1 MAWTRLFRRQ
11 TRVSE
16 RVAAPVPVPASEGAY
31 SLRRRLIITILGSS
45 VLLWMVCLGL
55 VVHVAW
61 KETSDVFD
69 DALKESA
76 RLTLVLGDRLA
87 RSGALGEDD
96 ASAGEPA
103 KLKLYYQL
111 VARDGQVLRQASKA
125 PTQAFLPVI
134 DKTKG
139 FHRNVFLEG
148 EPWRVY
154 VLPSRDGQF
163 SAQVGQPWSERTE
176 LLAEMAEDLAVPGL
190 CLLLLLALVCWVAIR
205 QVLKPLG
212 DTARRVALKSPRDL
226 SPVPSGSDPR
236 ELQPIV
242 GALNTV
248 LGRLSHALD
257 AERRFT
263 ADAAHELRTPL
274 AALRGRIQLL
284 QRRGNAASA
293 DLQPLRDDVDRCT
306 RLVENLLILA
316 RMDPERPDTLVR
328 EQQSLAPLLQRLRD
342 ELALLPGEAAA
353 TLQIECQADSI
364 HAHPSLLHGALRNL
378 LENAARHGRRGG
390 QDAVRGEVRIVLRVE
405 RLGDKGVR
413 TSVLDDGPGV
423 APIMRERLSERF
435 FRVLSAEAAEGKPDG
450 SGLGLSIVARTV
462 ELHGGRLYFEDGLE
476 RPATADGHTH
486 GLAAVIDWPA

>member
-11 TRVSE
+11 PRVSE
-16 RVAAPVPVPASEGAY
+16 RVAEPVPVSASKGAY

-87 RSGALGEDD
+87 RSGALVEAD

-111 VARDGQVLRQASKA
+111 VAHDGQVLRRASKA
-125 PTQAFLPVI
+125 PTQAFLPAI
-134 DKTKG
+134 DKAKG

-154 VLPSRDGQF
+154 VLPSGDGQF

-190 CLLLLLALVCWVAIR
+190 CLLLLLALVCWFAIR

-212 DTARRVALKSPRDL
+212 DTAHRVALKSPRDL
-226 SPVPSGSDPR
+226 SPVPSDSDPR

-242 GALNTV
+242 GALNAV

-293 DLQPLRDDVDRCT
+293 ELQPLRDDVDRCT

-328 EQQSLAPLLQRLRD
+328 EQQPLAPLLQRLRD
-342 ELALLPGEAAA
+342 ELALLPGEAAPS
-353 TLQIECQADSI
+353 LQIEGHADSI

-378 LENAARHGRRGG
+378 LENAAHHGRGG
-390 QDAVRGEVRIVLRVE
+390 QGTVRIVLKVE

-435 FRVLSAEAAEGKPDG
+435 FRVLSSEAAEGKPDG

-462 ELHGGRLYFEDGLE
+462 ELHGGRLFFEDGLE
-476 RPATADGHTH
+476 RPATADGRTH
-486 GLAAVIDWPA
+486 GLAVVIDWPA

>member
-1 MAWTRLFRRQ
+1 MGWARFFRR
-11 TRVSE
+11 TP
-16 RVAAPVPVPASEGAY
+16 PVGAY
-31 SLRRRLIITILGSS
+31 SLRRRLIATLLGSS
-45 VLLWMVCLGL
+45 VVLWLVCLAL

-76 RLTLVLGDRLA
+76 RLTLVLGDRLH
-87 RSGALGEDD
+87 RSGGLVEDD

-111 VARDGQVLRQASKA
+111 VARDGQVLRRAHKA
-125 PTQAFLPVI
+125 PSQAFLPVL
-134 DKTKG
+134 DKAKG
-139 FHRNVFLEG
+139 FHRNVFLDG

-176 LLAEMAEDLAVPGL
+176 MLGEMAEDLAVPGL

-212 DTARRVALKSPRDL
+212 DTARRVAVKSPRDL
-226 SPVPSGSDPR
+226 SPVPSDRDPR

-242 GALNTV
+242 GALNAV

-284 QRRGNAASA
+284 QRRGNAVPA

-306 RLVENLLILA
+306 RLVENLLTLA
-316 RMDPERPDTLVR
+316 RMDPERAETLVR
-328 EQQSLAPLLQRLRD
+328 ERQPLAPLLQRLRD
-342 ELALLPGEAAA
+342 ELELLPGASS
-353 TLQIECQADSI
+353 TLEIECHADHL
-364 HAHPSLLHGALRNL
+364 HAHPTLLHGALRNL
-378 LENAARHGRRGG
+378 LENAVHHGRRGG
-390 QDAVRGEVRIVLRVE
+390 RVVLRVE
-405 RLGDKGVR
+405 PLGSGAVR
-413 TSVLDDGPGV
+413 TTVLDDGPGV
-423 APIMRERLSERF
+423 APDMRERLSERF
-435 FRVLSAEAAEGKPDG
+435 FRVLSQASEAGTPDG

-462 ELHGGRLYFEDGLE
+462 ELHGGRLHFEEGLE
-476 RPATADGHTH
+476 RPATTDGRTR
-486 GLAAVIDWPA
+486 GLAVLIDWPA